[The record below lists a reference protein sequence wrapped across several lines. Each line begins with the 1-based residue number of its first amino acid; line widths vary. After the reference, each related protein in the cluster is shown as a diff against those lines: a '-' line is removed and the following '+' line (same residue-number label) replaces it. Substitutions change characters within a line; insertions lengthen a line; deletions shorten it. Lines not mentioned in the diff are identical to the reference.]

1 MVLVVS
7 AYNQKAELY
16 TIFEIRL
23 KNVVHLTQKVTWLE
37 RWHVTGPD
45 DHFYYIPQ
53 LKGKDEYDNDDAQ
66 RQKRGRDN
74 LNVYYSWVPTQ
85 HTTSQWYIYIYIYI
99 YVKYDT
105 RKIKAS
111 EYSHGRPFGFWAE
124 PMM

>member
-53 LKGKDEYDNDDAQ
+53 LKGKDEYDNDD
-66 RQKRGRDN
+66 RDRSVEEIT
-74 LNVYYSWVPTQ
+74 LMCTTLGHQ
-85 HTTSQWYIYIYIYI
+85 HNISM
-99 YVKYDT
+99 V
-105 RKIKAS
+105 
-111 EYSHGRPFGFWAE
+111 
-124 PMM
+124 